1 MPKYTVNDRITGRTV
16 VLEGDHPPTPEDLE
30 ALFGPA
36 PKAAAPTQP
45 SEVPAPSE
53 APAPEAAPGESGPG
67 LGTTARELGTQ
78 VAGTSIGQAVGSRFG
93 SAGRMVGGA
102 IGGGG
107 ADLLNQAVSMYSD
120 PKKKFDFG
128 RFVANTGLGSVP
140 VGSLAGQ
147 GAGAVA
153 KEAVKQ
159 GAAGVAAAGTEKM
172 INKGQLLSAE
182 EAAMA
187 GLPAAFLGGGAQ
199 KLLSSGSKTAVA
211 QAFANRPQELKTLE
225 AGAARGL
232 KIVPSDANPSF
243 VTTQLESLGGKA
255 AVNQRIQLA
264 NSDAVDNLA
273 KASIGVAK
281 DVELT
286 PALTKSI
293 RATESNVYKQIDAL
307 AEKAKQQLDVLE
319 KQRLQIQNTFP
330 SHQAQINLAAF
341 DAKFGKQ
348 MADLGEQAAASV
360 EDLRKVRGETQG
372 MWDAYFSSA
381 GKNVDAQQ
389 KAIQLQ
395 QQAEQLSAN
404 IDATLRKTGY
414 ATLADKLD
422 KARTRIARTYNIDEM
437 MNPGTYHIDP
447 DVALRMNKRGVPL
460 GNELKLLAE
469 FKAAF
474 PNSLR
479 DPAKVTSPNVSALG
493 MAGQGLLGGT
503 VGLSTGSLPLAAA
516 AAFATP
522 LARFGAREYLLSPGV
537 QKSAVAAMAPKA
549 VAPIA
554 VEAASDIARSTGQQV
569 GQQAARPATPP
580 PQAVNMLI
588 QNPNLASQFDAK
600 YGQGAS
606 AQYLRPR

>member
-1 MPKYTVNDRITGRTV
+1 MAKYTVKDNITGRTI

-30 ALFGPA
+30 SLFGPA
-36 PKAAAPTQP
+36 PKPAAAPQP
-45 SEVPAPSE
+45 SAPE
-53 APAPEAAPGESGPG
+53 PVAPAESESGPS
-67 LGTTARELGTQ
+67 LGTTAREIGTQ
-78 VAGTSIGQAVGSRFG
+78 VLGTSLGQAVGSRFG
-93 SAGRMVGGA
+93 SVGRMAGGAVGG
-102 IGGGG
+102 GT
-107 ADLLNQAVSMYSD
+107 ADLINQAVSMYSD
-120 PKKKFDFG
+120 PSKKFDFG
-128 RFVANTGLGSVP
+128 RFVANTGLGGVP
-140 VGSLAGQ
+140 GGSAAKT

-172 INKGQLLSAE
+172 INKGQLLTAE
-182 EAAMA
+182 EMATA
-187 GLPAAFLGGGAQ
+187 GLPAAVLGGGAQ
-199 KLLSSGSKTAVA
+199 KLFSSGSKSAVA
-211 QAFANRPQELKTLE
+211 SALANKPKELQTLE

-232 KIVPSDANPSF
+232 KIVPSDADPSF

-255 AVNQRIQLA
+255 AVNQRIQLSNA
-264 NSDAVDNLA
+264 DAVDNLA

-281 DVELT
+281 DVELSPT
-286 PALTKSI
+286 LTKSI

-319 KQRLQIQNTFP
+319 QNRNQILNTSS
-330 SHQAQINLAAF
+330 SHQAQINLAAY

-348 MADLGEQAAASV
+348 MADLSEQAAASV

-395 QQAEQLSAN
+395 QQAEQLSAS
-404 IDATLRKTGY
+404 IDATLRKTGH

-447 DVALRMNKRGVPL
+447 DVALRMTKRGVPL
-460 GNELKLLAE
+460 GDELKLLAE

-479 DPAKVTSPNVSALG
+479 DPAKVTSPDVSALG
-493 MAGQGLLGGT
+493 MAGQGILAGT
-503 VGLSTGSLPLAAA
+503 VGLTTGNLPLAAA
-516 AAFATP
+516 AAFAKP
-522 LARFGAREYLLSPGV
+522 VASRAAREYLLSPGV
-537 QKSAVAAMAPKA
+537 QERAISKMLPEAVSPLSTELTSAAT
-549 VAPIA
+549 
-554 VEAASDIARSTGQQV
+554 RSAGQQV
-569 GQQAARPATPP
+569 GQQMARPSNPP
-580 PQAVNMLI
+580 PDAVKMLI
-588 QNPNLASQFDAK
+588 KNPKLSAQFDAK
-600 YGQGAS
+600 YGQGS
-606 AQYLRPR
+606 AARYLQQR

>member
-1 MPKYTVNDRITGRTV
+1 MAEYTVKDKLTGRTV
-16 VLEGDHPPTPEDLE
+16 VLEGDHPPTPEDL
-30 ALFGPA
+30 ASIFGPE
-36 PKAAAPTQP
+36 PKAVQP
-45 SEVPAPSE
+45 KPAE
-53 APAPEAAPGESGPG
+53 PAPEALVPAPENKMPEPEVG
-67 LGTTARELGTQ
+67 LGTTARELATQ
-78 VAGTSIGQAVGSRFG
+78 VAGTSVGQAVGSRFG
-93 SAGRMVGGA
+93 PVGRMAGGA
-102 IGGGG
+102 IGGGA
-107 ADLLNQAVSMYSD
+107 ADLINQAVGMYSD
-120 PKKKFDFG
+120 PKQKFNVG
-128 RFVANTGLGSVP
+128 RFVANTGLGGVP
-140 VGSLAGQ
+140 AGSLAGQ

-172 INKGQLLSAE
+172 INKGQLLSGE

-187 GLPAAFLGGGAQ
+187 GLPAAVLGGAAQ
-199 KLLSSGSKTAVA
+199 KLLSGGSKTAVA

-232 KIVPSDANPSF
+232 KIIPSDANPSF

-264 NSDAVDNLA
+264 NADAVDNLA

-281 DVELT
+281 DVELS
-286 PALTKSI
+286 PKITKAI
-293 RATESNVYKQIDAL
+293 RETESKVYEQVDAL
-307 AEKAKQQLDVLE
+307 AQKAKDELDKIDKLRQQTLNISDPA
-319 KQRLQIQNTFP
+319 QRAIEESNF
-330 SHQAQINLAAF
+330 ARKYGAKEAA
-341 DAKFGKQ
+341 
-348 MADLGEQAAASV
+348 LREQAAASL
-360 EDLRKVRGETQG
+360 EDLRRVRGETQS
-372 MWDAYFSSA
+372 MWDAYFNSA
-381 GKNVDAQQ
+381 GKNIDAQQ
-389 KAIQLQ
+389 KAIELGE
-395 QQAEQLSAN
+395 QANNLSKQ
-404 IDATLRKTGY
+404 IDATLRKTGH
-414 ATLADKLD
+414 AGLANRID

-447 DVALRMNKRGVPL
+447 DVALRMRKRGVPL
-460 GNELKLLAE
+460 GDELKLLAE

-537 QKSAVAAMAPKA
+537 QKSAIAAMTPKG
-549 VAPIA
+549 VAPMA

-569 GQQAARPATPP
+569 GQQAARPPTPS
-580 PQAVNMLI
+580 PQAVNLLI

>member
-1 MPKYTVNDRITGRTV
+1 MAKYTVKDNITGRTIV
-16 VLEGDHPPTPEDLE
+16 FESDHPPTPEDLE
-30 ALFGPA
+30 SLFGPA
-36 PKAAAPTQP
+36 PKPAAAPQP
-45 SEVPAPSE
+45 SAPE
-53 APAPEAAPGESGPG
+53 TVAPAEPESGSS

-78 VAGTSIGQAVGSRFG
+78 VAGTAIGQAVGSRFG
-93 SAGRMVGGA
+93 SVGRMAGGAVGG
-102 IGGGG
+102 GT
-107 ADLLNQAVSMYSD
+107 ADLINQAVSMYSD
-120 PKKKFDFG
+120 PSKKFDFG
-128 RFVANTGLGSVP
+128 RFVANTGLGGVP
-140 VGSLAGQ
+140 GGSAAKT

-172 INKGQLLSAE
+172 INKGQLLTGE
-182 EAAMA
+182 EMA
-187 GLPAAFLGGGAQ
+187 TSGVPAAFLGGGAQ
-199 KLLSSGSKTAVA
+199 KLFSSGSRSAVA
-211 QAFANRPQELKTLE
+211 SALANKPKELQTLE

-232 KIVPSDANPSF
+232 KIVPSDADPSF

-264 NSDAVDNLA
+264 NADAVDNLA

-281 DVELT
+281 DVELSPT
-286 PALTKSI
+286 LTKSI

-319 KQRLQIQNTFP
+319 QNRNQILNTSS
-330 SHQAQINLAAF
+330 SHQAQINLAAY

-348 MADLGEQAAASV
+348 MVDLGEQAAASV

-395 QQAEQLSAN
+395 QQAEQLSAS
-404 IDATLRKTGY
+404 IDATLRKTGH

-447 DVALRMNKRGVPL
+447 DVALRMTKRGVPL
-460 GNELKLLAE
+460 GDELKLLAE

-479 DPAKVTSPNVSALG
+479 DPAKVTSPDVSALG
-493 MAGQGLLGGT
+493 MAGQGILAGT
-503 VGLSTGSLPLAAA
+503 VGFTTGNLPLAAA
-516 AAFATP
+516 AAFAKP
-522 LARFGAREYLLSPGV
+522 VASRAAREYLLSPGV
-537 QKSAVAAMAPKA
+537 QKRAVSKMLPEAVSPLSTELTSAAT
-549 VAPIA
+549 
-554 VEAASDIARSTGQQV
+554 RSAGQQV
-569 GQQAARPATPP
+569 GQQMARPSDPP
-580 PQAVNMLI
+580 PDAVKMLI
-588 QNPNLASQFDAK
+588 KNPKLAAEFDAK
-600 YGQGAS
+600 YGQGS
-606 AQYLRPR
+606 AARYLQQR